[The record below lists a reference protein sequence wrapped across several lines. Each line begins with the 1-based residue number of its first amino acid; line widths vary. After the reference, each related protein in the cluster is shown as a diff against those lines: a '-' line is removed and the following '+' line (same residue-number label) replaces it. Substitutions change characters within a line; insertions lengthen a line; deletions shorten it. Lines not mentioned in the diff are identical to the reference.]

1 VVKISRISSK
11 RIWILSYFYY
21 NSKYGCYFY
30 KAIWWDIFEKKWWH
44 DRLVTSAHAVHS
56 YNESTLSPYNIPC
69 QIAEDKDF
77 EHYEVNNYIKREN
90 EKEIKEKVD

>member
-1 VVKISRISSK
+1 M
-11 RIWILSYFYY
+11 
-21 NSKYGCYFY
+21 
-30 KAIWWDIFEKKWWH
+30 
-44 DRLVTSAHAVHS
+44 HS